1 VAQKCPVTVLNY
13 ETKEGIEMEV
23 ATIIDEYDEYNYI
36 SKSFLIEL
44 ETTEFKKNTNSARNV
59 RGRNIH

>member
-1 VAQKCPVTVLNY
+1 VLNY